1 MDTAGLLIDMAHKNS
16 RSSRKMFLG
25 MLLFWLTVGAAV
37 AGRITYSDQISAQ
50 ATSELLERYRQV
62 NW

>member
-1 MDTAGLLIDMAHKNS
+1 MAHKNS

-37 AGRITYSDQISAQ
+37 AGRVAYSDQISAQ
-50 ATSELLERYRQV
+50 ATSELLEQPRSLR
-62 NW
+62 